1 METPSFILCAFLI
14 CSLTQLTARN
24 LDPEKPNV
32 IFLYYDDMGFSDM
45 GIYRTDS
52 NGNPPD
58 PDSLPDSLTP
68 NLDAFASDALRFTA
82 GHSADAV
89 CTPSRYAHLT
99 GRYTCL
105 LYTSPSPRDQR
116 GSRMPSSA

>member
-1 METPSFILCAFLI
+1 MKTSPLLLAASLI

-24 LDPEKPNV
+24 LDPAKPNV

-68 NLDAFASDALRFTA
+68 NLDAFASDA
-82 GHSADAV
+82 
-89 CTPSRYAHLT
+89 YASQQDILPMPFA
-99 GRYTCL
+99 L
-105 LYTSPSPRDQR
+105 LPVMRI
-116 GSRMPSSA
+116 